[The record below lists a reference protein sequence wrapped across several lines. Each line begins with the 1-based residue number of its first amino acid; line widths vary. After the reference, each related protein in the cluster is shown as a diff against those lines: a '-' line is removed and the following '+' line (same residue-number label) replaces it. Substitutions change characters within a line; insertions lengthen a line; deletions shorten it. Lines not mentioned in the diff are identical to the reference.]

1 MERLRRNGG
10 AMTLQKISEEKKTFL
25 RSNFNLPQGVNFDP
39 ADEVGPRE

>member
-10 AMTLQKISEEKKTFL
+10 AMTLQKISEKKTFL
-25 RSNFNLPQGVNFDP
+25 RSDFNLPQGVNFDP